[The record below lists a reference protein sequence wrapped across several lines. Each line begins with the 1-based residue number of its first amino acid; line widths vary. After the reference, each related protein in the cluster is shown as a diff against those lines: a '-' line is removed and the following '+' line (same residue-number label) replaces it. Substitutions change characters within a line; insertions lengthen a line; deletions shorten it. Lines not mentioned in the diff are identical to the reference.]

1 MGNIQTSQNIFQVY
15 EKTLGQQINIDK
27 TTIFFRKSVCES
39 VENSIKDL
47 LGVPEIKQYEKYL
60 RLPTVV
66 GKNKKASLN
75 YTKDRVWGKLQ

>member
-47 LGVPEIKQYEKYL
+47 PGVPEIKQYEKYL

>member
-1 MGNIQTSQNIFQVY
+1 M
-15 EKTLGQQINIDK
+15 
-27 TTIFFRKSVCES
+27 
-39 VENSIKDL
+39 ENSIKDL

-60 RLPTVV
+60 RLPAVV